1 MINLRSFLKGAS
13 RVAIVGIGSDMR
25 GDDVAGIEVV
35 RRLRR
40 KLESSK
46 VLLIEG
52 GVTPENFTREIRK
65 FKPTHVLLIDATDF
79 GSKPGDIVLAEPE
92 AIVGQ
97 SISTHTL
104 PLSILA
110 GYLQEQTGAKIM
122 LLGIQ
127 PARAQMGAE
136 MSEPVKDAIERVK
149 EALMMELGSL

>member
-1 MINLRSFLKGAS
+1 M
-13 RVAIVGIGSDMR
+13 AIVGVGSDMR

-52 GVTPENFTREIRK
+52 GVTPENFTGQMRR

-79 GSKPGDIVLAEPE
+79 DSEPGDVVLAEPE
-92 AIVGQ
+92 TIVGQ

-110 GYLQEQTGAKIM
+110 DYLREQTGAKIM

-136 MSEPVKDAIERVK
+136 MSELVKDAIERVK
-149 EALMMELGSL
+149 EALMEELSSL

>member
-1 MINLRSFLKGAS
+1 M
-13 RVAIVGIGSDMR
+13 
-25 GDDVAGIEVV
+25 
-35 RRLRR
+35 
-40 KLESSK
+40 
-46 VLLIEG
+46 
-52 GVTPENFTREIRK
+52 TPENFTGEIRK

-79 GSKPGDIVLAEPE
+79 GSEPGDIVLAEPE

-110 GYLQEQTGAKIM
+110 GYLQEQMGAKIM

-149 EALMMELGSL
+149 EALMMELSSL